1 LNTKPMS
8 TTPLP
13 PEQAKAEALARFADQ
28 GPDHINCAQ
37 AVLRFALVV
46 MACDPALI
54 TTARYFG
61 GGMAGMGEVCGAIS
75 GAALALGLRDCDCS
89 ASALGKRGA
98 STDDA
103 AATRTSLQASMR
115 EFAAQFG
122 ALRCRDLT
130 GCDLTTPEGHDAFV
144 KSGANERC
152 QLFVGWMC
160 DQLLPLLNQGAAQAA
175 RA

>member
-13 PEQAKAEALARFADQ
+13 SEQAKAGALARFADQ

-37 AVLRFALVV
+37 AVLRFALLV
-46 MACDPALI
+46 MGCDPALI

-61 GGMAGMGEVCGAIS
+61 GGMAGMGEVCGAVS
-75 GAALALGLRDCDCS
+75 GAALALGLRDCGCS
-89 ASALGKRGA
+89 AAAPDKWGA
-98 STDDA
+98 PAGDPTT
-103 AATRTSLQASMR
+103 TRTSLQALMR
-115 EFAAQFG
+115 EFSAQFG
-122 ALRCRDLT
+122 PLRCRDLT

-160 DQLLPLLNQGAAQAA
+160 DRLLPLLDPGAA
-175 RA
+175 